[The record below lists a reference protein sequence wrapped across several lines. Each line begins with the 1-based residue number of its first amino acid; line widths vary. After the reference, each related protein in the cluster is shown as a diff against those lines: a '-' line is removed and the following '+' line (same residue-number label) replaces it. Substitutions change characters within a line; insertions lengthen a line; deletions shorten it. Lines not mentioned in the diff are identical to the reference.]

1 MCEEWP
7 VQKCELVK
15 RKVKKVHPETECRK
29 IPRQVNAPNITVILL
44 RFMSAK
50 INTSDSLQC
59 NQSVWWQER
68 NISDTFGQFPGILK
82 CTIFRYAS
90 PTTARWSRVK
100 RYAVTRTRFRSRTFH
115 KRNASFSQRR
125 TAMQRPS

>member
-15 RKVKKVHPETECRK
+15 RNVKKVHPETECRK
-29 IPRQVNAPNITVILL
+29 IPRQVNAPKITAILL
-44 RFMSAK
+44 
-50 INTSDSLQC
+50 NTYANVKTPDSLKC
-59 NQSVWWQER
+59 NQR
-68 NISDTFGQFPGILK
+68 FGQFPGILK

-90 PTTARWSRVK
+90 PTTARWFRVK